1 MGNMVTDTLTMTDFL
16 LARIAEDEVV
26 LGLARDLSIDP
37 PYVPGLWSGP
47 GHHPVMSTARLTSE
61 CEAKRRIVER
71 LHRIVQRGFAT
82 ELHAGVLFDL
92 ASVYADH
99 PDYHAE
105 WKEQG

>member
-61 CEAKRRIVER
+61 CEAKRRIVGR
-71 LHRIVQRGFAT
+71 HAACGDGFTSAPT
-82 ELHAGVLFDL
+82 CPDLADL

-99 PDYHAE
+99 RDYRPE
-105 WKEQG
+105 WRP